1 MKNAKKLGLS
11 VASFGAATLCLVGGT
26 FAWYVV
32 SNTGTATISGTTA
45 KADGSLTIGIRPHT
59 IEGAKALITQFGS
72 GEHDEFK
79 VEKVGNEEDIPTYER
94 DPNVEINDI
103 YWNYQAGSNFTK
115 KGNQIQPTHLRAVYY
130 NDGYTDRDTEN
141 FIAPVTSR
149 HFNDKGL
156 ALGSGEDKND
166 KILLYDIPDRNA
178 LAGPTGN
185 YDSNT
190 SIYKAPGGSASQEEI
205 NKYKEGIKAIKE
217 KYMSFTLVFNTN
229 GVANQP
235 IYLDNA
241 STYFIGGSLDNQT
254 VTHNVVKTLRVSF
267 ESNYNNYIYSPS
279 HFNYET
285 VHTNVGGYLDLDADG
300 VWDYNTTNIADG
312 EKVNYFVNVTNAQGL
327 EDAKATADTRKV
339 YYYDVTDSGPTTR
352 KAFVYNTTTT
362 EFDEV
367 DSSIVDKLE
376 TGTYKKFDH
385 KWYGEH
391 ENLPEGKKLSD
402 DKYSVVVDNTGSDVA
417 TPVIGSNKNAF
428 EGKFVK
434 TDGTVFKSISYKFS
448 DLVKPK
454 TQDAHG
460 IDYFVYHEENSKNHP
475 LAITDSRG
483 YAEVTIK
490 IWTEGWDINCVN
502 DSNAPFTGS
511 LCFHAPGLGN

>member
-45 KADGSLTIGIRPHT
+45 KSDGSLTIGIRPHT
-59 IEGAKALITQFGS
+59 IEGAKALINQFGS

-79 VEKVGNEEDIPTYER
+79 VEAVGDEDIPTYEGNH
-94 DPNVEINDI
+94 NVEINDI
-103 YWNYQAGSNFTK
+103 YWNYQAGSRFTE
-115 KGNQIQPTHLRAVYY
+115 KGNQIKASHLRAVYY

-166 KILLYDIPDRNA
+166 NILLYDIPDRNA
-178 LAGPTGN
+178 IAGPTGN

-190 SIYKAPGGSASQEEI
+190 SIYKAPGGSASPEEI
-205 NKYKEGIKAIKE
+205 AKYNEGIKAIKE

-241 STYFIGGSLDNQT
+241 STYFIGGDLHNQT

-267 ESNYNNYIYSPS
+267 ESDYNNYIYSPS

-367 DSSIVDKLE
+367 DSSIVDKLPG
-376 TGTYKKFDH
+376 GTYKRFDH

-391 ENLPEGKKLSD
+391 EDLPSSTTLLD
-402 DKYSVVVDNTGSDVA
+402 DKYSVVVDNGGLDIT
-417 TPVIGSNKNAF
+417 TPAIGTNKNAF
-428 EGKFVK
+428 VGKFVK
-434 TDGTVFKSISYKFS
+434 TDGSVFQSISYKFTE
-448 DLVKPK
+448 LVKPK

-460 IDYFVYHEENSKNHP
+460 IDYFVYHEDNSKNHP

-490 IWTEGWDINCVN
+490 IWTEGWDTNSINE
-502 DSNAPFTGS
+502 SKAPFTGS